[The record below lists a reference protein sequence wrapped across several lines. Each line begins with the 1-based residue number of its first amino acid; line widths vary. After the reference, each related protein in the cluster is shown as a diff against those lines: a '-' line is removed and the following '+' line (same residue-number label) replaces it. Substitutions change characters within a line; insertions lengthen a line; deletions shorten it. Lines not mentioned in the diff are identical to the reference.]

1 MFLAPRSTYI
11 SDPSLLT
18 PSERPLTTWKLMDQV
33 NPAVAVEKVAGRAP
47 GALSAVTTD
56 KAGQVVG
63 TFVVNE
69 SGNVEK
75 QGKVVQ

>member
-1 MFLAPRSTYI
+1 
-11 SDPSLLT
+11 
-18 PSERPLTTWKLMDQV
+18 MDQV